1 MGSPTVLVVPAV
13 PRATVTPL
21 RVCDAPPRAVVP
33 VQPMPVPQAYVLSVQ
48 TARADAETVF
58 RLQAEIDA
66 LRARLPLAG

>member
-13 PRATVTPL
+13 PQATVTPL
-21 RVCDAPPRAVVP
+21 SVSAAPPRPVVP
-33 VQPMPVPQAYVLSVQ
+33 IQPMTVPQAYVLSVR
-48 TARADAETVF
+48 TACADAETVR